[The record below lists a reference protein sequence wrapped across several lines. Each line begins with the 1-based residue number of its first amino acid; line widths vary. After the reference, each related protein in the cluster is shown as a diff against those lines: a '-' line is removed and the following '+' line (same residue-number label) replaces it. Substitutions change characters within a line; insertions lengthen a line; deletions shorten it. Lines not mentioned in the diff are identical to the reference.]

1 MFLRYYMLENR
12 PRNLYGMVCH
22 SCQNAPRNTKECKN
36 NLFTTLSNLFFFS
49 FSTFIFTALC
59 LQTLTWFP
67 LDLNGPNI
75 KLSYANDRKW
85 KRTGCVKADVEK
97 STASVFREQSEIEG
111 SSEFSRDPL
120 ATVLS
125 RQRESNILHL
135 LFLWPQRGV
144 WQLILNLTASL
155 ITLHTWHCVYMH
167 PSVCAHAW
175 RQVLP
180 RPHPIDINIYQRMSP
195 FLSFLVTVSS

>member
-1 MFLRYYMLENR
+1 MSLRYYMLENR

-36 NLFTTLSNLFFFS
+36 NLFTTLSTFSSSLFQHLSSQISVSKHWPGFHW
-49 FSTFIFTALC
+49 I
-59 LQTLTWFP
+59 W
-67 LDLNGPNI
+67 NGPNI

-85 KRTGCVKADVEK
+85 KRTGCVKANVEK
-97 STASVFREQSEIEG
+97 SAASVFREESEVEG
-111 SSEFSRDPL
+111 SAEFSRDPL
-120 ATVLS
+120 ASVLS

-144 WQLILNLTASL
+144 WQLLLNLTASL

-180 RPHPIDINIYQRMSP
+180 RPHPIDINIYQRTSP
-195 FLSFLVTVSS
+195 FLSFLVILSS